1 MNDTVYG
8 ERNMRTPT
16 LNTTLLVVVSVAISL
31 GMAQTP
37 LESKELA
44 VETKESAIESKGTS
58 AVQSKETAAVKS
70 GGTAAVDSKA
80 PRPSCCSSTQKTDD
94 AALPEEY
101 FNVADDAFNIPED
114 GCDPIRFQQAKYL
127 IGTGREFIKIAKP
140 LHERMQ
146 EQILLAK
153 TLKGRADTLMNQ
165 MPAVGSPKLQGAAL
179 KAAMGDYTKSLQAFV
194 NNAEKYRLN
203 LRTFRDTIGEC
214 QRAQADYDR
223 QRNLYDLHCDQFHVQ
238 GLSEIEAPHIC
249 GQLDLTQSEA
259 GHIAGELRADEQRL
273 QAAMAEA
280 NINSELLG
288 EARRLAA
295 PNINNATTQAV
306 RMQEE
311 EKLAKEFGRLREE
324 YEFLNIQAKVL
335 GVDKRKEAGKMI
347 HSVSGKVVNNR

>member
-8 ERNMRTPT
+8 ERNMRTGS
-16 LNTTLLVVVSVAISL
+16 LNATLLVVVFVAISL
-31 GMAQTP
+31 GVAQTKV
-37 LESKELA
+37 ESKEPAAESRVPA
-44 VETKESAIESKGTS
+44 VESNEPAVESKVT
-58 AVQSKETAAVKS
+58 AVESKTTR
-70 GGTAAVDSKA
+70 GG
-80 PRPSCCSSTQKTDD
+80 CCSSNQKIGNSAITD
-94 AALPEEY
+94 EY
-101 FNVADDAFNIPED
+101 FNVADDAFNTPED

-127 IGTGREFIKIAKP
+127 IGTGREFIKTAKP

-153 TLKGRADTLMNQ
+153 TLKGRADTIMNQ

-179 KAAMGDYTKSLQAFV
+179 KAAMDDYKKSLQAFV
-194 NNAEKYRLN
+194 NNADQYQLN

-223 QRNLYDLHCDQFHVQ
+223 QRNLYALHCDQFHVQ
-238 GLSEIEAPHIC
+238 GLSQIEAPHIC
-249 GQLDLTQSEA
+249 GQLDLTQGEA
-259 GHIAGELRADEQRL
+259 GHIAGALRADEQRL

-280 NINSELLG
+280 NINSALLG

-295 PNINNATTQAV
+295 PNISNATTQAV
-306 RMQEE
+306 RLQEE

-335 GVDKRKEAGKMI
+335 GADKRKEAAKTI
-347 HSVSGKVVNNR
+347 RSVSGKVVNK